1 MTIMVLCHIFY
12 SQLRKYVASKDYR
25 SPHLSVNCGDIV
37 TTPTTTALDYLGSKS
52 KVYIVFIDI
61 WLILYVTRVFFYN
74 MYYNYQPYGE
84 MVLPTS
90 FTKITW
96 WSKLI
101 SQWATRE
108 CFILHCIVQPQTIFC
123 KPRRISVPQ
132 DCQDHL
138 LGIFLCLQRAKTFH
152 QIRITSLYNF
162 LCAFMI
168 NKELWHFI
176 HNNMKTNDSGI
187 TI

>member
-1 MTIMVLCHIFY
+1 
-12 SQLRKYVASKDYR
+12 
-25 SPHLSVNCGDIV
+25 
-37 TTPTTTALDYLGSKS
+37 
-52 KVYIVFIDI
+52 
-61 WLILYVTRVFFYN
+61 

-138 LGIFLCLQRAKTFH
+138 LGIFLCLRRAKTFH
-152 QIRITSLYNF
+152 QISITSSYNF

-176 HNNMKTNDSGI
+176 HNNMTTNGSGI
-187 TI
+187 TIQNTEFFNENVTNNETHASNIIVNQNHTKLLVKNNKISC

>member
-1 MTIMVLCHIFY
+1 
-12 SQLRKYVASKDYR
+12 
-25 SPHLSVNCGDIV
+25 
-37 TTPTTTALDYLGSKS
+37 
-52 KVYIVFIDI
+52 
-61 WLILYVTRVFFYN
+61 

-123 KPRRISVPQ
+123 KPKRIRVPQ
-132 DCQDHL
+132 HFQDHL
-138 LGIFLCLQRAKTFH
+138 LGIFLCLQSAKTFH

-162 LCAFMI
+162 LCTFMI
-168 NKELWHFI
+168 NNELCHFI
-176 HNNMKTNDSGI
+176 HTDMNINEYLI
-187 TI
+187 TIQLFVIRIYPTMKNILLISLWLYETIDRKSIKYLA